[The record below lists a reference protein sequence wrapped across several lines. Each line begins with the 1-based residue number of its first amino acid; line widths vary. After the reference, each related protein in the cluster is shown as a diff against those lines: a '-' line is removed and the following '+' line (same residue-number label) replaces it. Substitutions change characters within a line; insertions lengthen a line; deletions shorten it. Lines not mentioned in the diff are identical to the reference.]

1 MSAGASSSSMA
12 TGAADALKR
21 FEIENDIQ
29 NVDAVFRYDNQE
41 QQQHLSGRPWTK
53 DPRFFKHVRIS
64 ALALVKI
71 VMHTRGGGN
80 LEVMGLMQGKIDP
93 NDARGPAFVIM
104 DAFAL
109 PVEGTETR
117 VNAQADAYE
126 YMVEFQS
133 CAREG
138 SRMENV
144 VGWYHSH
151 PGYGCWLSGIDCSTQ
166 MLNQQYQE
174 PWLALVI
181 DPTRTAA
188 TGKVEI
194 GAFRTYP
201 QGYRPPDEAPN
212 EFESVPLAKIED
224 FGAHQNQYYQ
234 LDISYFKSA
243 SDTALLNTIW
253 NKYWIATLSSS
264 PLLSNSIYLSSQM
277 QDLADKI
284 EQAEGQQ
291 AHFGRGSASYIG
303 QGSGERAKKD
313 ESQLKKIVKDAS
325 KIGREHLQGMMSQV
339 MKDVLFNHS
348 GPAVSSAV
356 AMDTS

>member
-1 MSAGASSSSMA
+1 MAASSMVP
-12 TGAADALKR
+12 GAVDALKR
-21 FEIENDIQ
+21 FELENDVHS
-29 NVDAVFRYDNQE
+29 VDSIFRYDKEE
-41 QQQHLSGRPWTK
+41 QQRHLQGRPWK
-53 DPRFFKHVRIS
+53 NDPKYFKHVRVS
-64 ALALVKI
+64 ALALVKM
-71 VMHTRGGGN
+71 VMHARSGGN

-93 NDARGPAFVIM
+93 DDPRGPCFIVM

-126 YMVEFQS
+126 YMVEFQRL
-133 CAREG
+133 AFDG
-138 SRMENV
+138 SRKENIM
-144 VGWYHSH
+144 GWYHSH

-166 MLNQQYQE
+166 ILNQQYQE
-174 PWLALVI
+174 PWLAIVI
-181 DPTRTAA
+181 DPTRTAS

-201 QGYRPPDEAPN
+201 QGFHPPDEVTN

-243 SDTALLNTIW
+243 CDTALLNSIW

-264 PLLSNSIYLSSQM
+264 PMLSNSAYISSQM

-284 EQAEGQQ
+284 EQAEGQL
-291 AHFGRGSASYIG
+291 ANFGRAGGSFVGPS
-303 QGSGERAKKD
+303 GSTERTKKD
-313 ESQLKKIVKDAS
+313 ETQLKKIVKDS
-325 KIGREHLQGMMSQV
+325 IKIGREHLQGLMSQV
-339 MKDVLFNHS
+339 MKDILFNPDS
-348 GPAVSSAV
+348 RRDMGTTA